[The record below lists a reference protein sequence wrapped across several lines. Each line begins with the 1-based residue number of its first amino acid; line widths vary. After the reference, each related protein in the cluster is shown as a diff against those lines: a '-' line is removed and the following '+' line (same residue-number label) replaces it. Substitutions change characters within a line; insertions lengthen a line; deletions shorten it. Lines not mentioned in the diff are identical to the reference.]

1 MKTILLNF
9 KLCLALLEHLYNA
22 SPGHSRDKMITFS
35 KADFLKK
42 NIYKLGMKNGMV
54 KSQVLQNIAN
64 INMEESRRDKHDVV
78 LHPP

>member
-1 MKTILLNF
+1 
-9 KLCLALLEHLYNA
+9 
-22 SPGHSRDKMITFS
+22 
-35 KADFLKK
+35 
-42 NIYKLGMKNGMV
+42 MKNGMV